1 MATNRRIWIAVLF
14 VLVLMLLVI
23 LKVSWEQQS
32 SVFVNDP
39 LQTMNPQEL
48 QNEKLRQE
56 ILKLQLE
63 NKKLNSFWRL
73 LSPYATFLTA
83 LGAIIG
89 VSATIWKQ
97 INERSRQQ
105 GLDRRQSELDR
116 KQREDD
122 SLRRFDEK
130 FTSIVTNLGSESS
143 SIQASAAASIITF
156 LKPEYKV
163 FHNQV
168 FMILLANLKITHI
181 DAVNNLL
188 IKGFEKAIQTR
199 LQDVQEKDEQF
210 ELDLSCSNLYRI
222 DLSGLD
228 LSRADLGFAKLQ
240 GANLTNANLHRVRGW
255 KANLENARFS
265 KANLEEARFRR
276 AQFGGAQFHEARL
289 VSADFKE
296 TRLTKAQFYRA
307 EMQSAHLE
315 KANLNGAKFEQ
326 ADLND
331 TFFYGA
337 SLNAK
342 TLKSILKAFNWQK
355 AHFDDDVRAKLGEL
369 AKSNG

>member
-1 MATNRRIWIAVLF
+1 MVTNRRIWVAVLF

-23 LKVSWEQQS
+23 LKVSWAQQS
-32 SVFVNDP
+32 SVFVIDQ
-39 LQTMNPQEL
+39 LQPMDLQDL

-56 ILKLQLE
+56 ILMLQLE
-63 NKKLNSFWRL
+63 NKKLNSLWEL
-73 LSPYATFLTA
+73 LAAYATLLTA
-83 LGAIIG
+83 LAALIG
-89 VSATIWKQ
+89 VIVTIYKQ

-105 GLDRRQSELDR
+105 ELDRRQRVLDR
-116 KQREDD
+116 NQREDD
-122 SLRRFDEK
+122 SLRRLDEK
-130 FTSIVTNLGSESS
+130 FTSIVTNLGSKRS
-143 SIQASAAASIITF
+143 SIQASAAVSIITF

-168 FMILLANLKITHI
+168 FMILLANLKVTHS
-181 DAVNNLL
+181 DAVNKLL
-188 IKGFEKAIQTR
+188 IKGFEKAIR
-199 LQDVQEKDEQF
+199 IILQSVQERDELF
-210 ELDLSCSNLYRI
+210 ELDLSGSNLYRV

-228 LSRADLGFAKLQ
+228 LSQADLGFAKLQ

-255 KANLENARFS
+255 EANLENARFS
-265 KANLEEARFRR
+265 KANLEEARFRK
-276 AQFGGAQFHEARL
+276 AQFRGAQFHEARL

-296 TRLTKAQFYRA
+296 THLTNAHFHRA
-307 EMQSAHLE
+307 KMQSAHLE
-315 KANLNGAKFEQ
+315 KANINGAKFEQ

-337 SLNAK
+337 RLNAK

-355 AHFDDDVRAKLGEL
+355 AHFDADVRAKLEEL